1 MPLDWLNTPLDAD
14 IGELLA
20 RKKRA
25 KAIETLRRQLQG
37 RLAPPVTV
45 RLQLADLLMQAGRG
59 EEAVPVLLGLADE
72 FAADGFVAKAVAIL
86 KRVDRAQPGRA
97 DVSQRLERL
106 VHQQKQVALPAR
118 PRSAVPEFG
127 IEELG
132 QDSGLSA
139 AEAGLT
145 AEVGGLDAA
154 AVPVEG
160 APSAPP
166 ETQPAGAA
174 GEPMETFDVDSVAGA
189 VPTEA
194 ASDERAPDERM
205 VDSTPQ
211 SPEDP
216 GLMMPEAMV
225 EPMVEPT
232 VEALVADALAAA
244 EPEPPSSA
252 TAEPTASAA
261 DAETGAES
269 PESPTAEGG
278 EAGTAAGPGVG
289 RRIRRAL
296 WRFLASL
303 PGADEPGGAGA
314 PPPTGSPDATLPPAG
329 DSAVVEAIDP
339 STIERIAGD
348 ERPPTQEPAV
358 EMDLAA
364 PASSAPPAVE
374 PEPSSEIAVDAASE
388 RGIGDAVPA
397 AATPSAEE
405 TSEPEPDVMVD
416 ADDSASGD
424 QSAAAPMEVD
434 IEFEP
439 PPAPPPALTFPLAA
453 SESDPALSAA
463 GGEDAMSEDTFRD
476 HLLDIVEDVLHRTP
490 PPEQAQA
497 VDRARVL
504 DLARRLV
511 ASRLFQDLSDE
522 ELLAILRGL
531 KLRTYEPGDVVV
543 TEGEIGHSLFTIT
556 SGHVKV
562 FIANPDGR
570 NFEVNTLSEGDFFG
584 EISSLSG
591 RPRSATVVAATACE
605 LLELDRPT
613 LDGIART
620 HARVREVLE
629 SAYIERASSP
639 EAAAVRAVSIPES
652 GSRRKA
658 IEVLEAHFGE
668 TRWDP
673 RMRLRLADVLLKAG
687 KHQDAI
693 PILVGLADELAREGF
708 ADKAV
713 AILKKIEQVQRRNVE
728 VVNLA
733 PLIRGRGRVT
743 ARSTVAAAS
752 AAPAAPGRRAVTDDK
767 FHGWLVDLVRD
778 TVEGPA
784 PALAPNAADAPALK
798 AYGPGLLANPMF
810 EDFTEE
816 ELLAFIRGLKLLTFD
831 PGDMIITEGEAGQS
845 VFILAT
851 GRVKVFVR
859 GADHGSVLLGALGE
873 GAFFGEISTLSGRP
887 RSATITAAAPCDILE
902 LDRAGLE
909 ALGAAHPRVR
919 AVLKAFSEARSADPL
934 AARARGARASD

>member
-1 MPLDWLNTPLDAD
+1 MASTDA
-14 IGELLA
+14 
-20 RKKRA
+20 
-25 KAIETLRRQLQG
+25 
-37 RLAPPVTV
+37 
-45 RLQLADLLMQAGRG
+45 
-59 EEAVPVLLGLADE
+59 
-72 FAADGFVAKAVAIL
+72 
-86 KRVDRAQPGRA
+86 
-97 DVSQRLERL
+97 S
-106 VHQQKQVALPAR
+106 LP
-118 PRSAVPEFG
+118 S
-127 IEELG
+127 
-132 QDSGLSA
+132 
-139 AEAGLT
+139 
-145 AEVGGLDAA
+145 
-154 AVPVEG
+154 
-160 APSAPP
+160 
-166 ETQPAGAA
+166 
-174 GEPMETFDVDSVAGA
+174 
-189 VPTEA
+189 
-194 ASDERAPDERM
+194 
-205 VDSTPQ
+205 
-211 SPEDP
+211 
-216 GLMMPEAMV
+216 
-225 EPMVEPT
+225 
-232 VEALVADALAAA
+232 
-244 EPEPPSSA
+244 
-252 TAEPTASAA
+252 
-261 DAETGAES
+261 
-269 PESPTAEGG
+269 GG
-278 EAGTAAGPGVG
+278 EA
-289 RRIRRAL
+289 
-296 WRFLASL
+296 
-303 PGADEPGGAGA
+303 
-314 PPPTGSPDATLPPAG
+314 
-329 DSAVVEAIDP
+329 
-339 STIERIAGD
+339 IAGG
-348 ERPPTQEPAV
+348 EPPPTQEPAV
-358 EMDLAA
+358 EIERA
-364 PASSAPPAVE
+364 PSSSAPPAAE
-374 PEPSSEIAVDAASE
+374 PEPSPEVAVDAASE
-388 RGIGDAVPA
+388 LGLGDASPA
-397 AATPSAEE
+397 APAPSAEE
-405 TSEPEPDVMVD
+405 SSESAPDVMVD
-416 ADDSASGD
+416 ADAFASGD

-439 PPAPPPALTFPLAA
+439 PPALTFPPLAA
-453 SESDPALSAA
+453 SDSDPGLSAAAAA

-476 HLLDIVEDVLHRTP
+476 HLLDIVEDVLHRPP
-490 PPEQAQA
+490 PPEQAEA

-531 KLRTYEPGDVVV
+531 KLRTCEPGDVVV
-543 TEGEIGHSLFTIT
+543 TEGEIGHGLFTIT

-620 HARVREVLE
+620 HARVRDVLE

-733 PLIRGRGRVT
+733 PLIRGRGRGA
-743 ARSTVAAAS
+743 ARSTAAAAS

-778 TVEGPA
+778 TVEGPV
-784 PALAPNAADAPALK
+784 PALAPSAPDASALK
-798 AYGPGLLANPMF
+798 AYGPGLLANPLF
-810 EDFTEE
+810 EDFSEE

-831 PGDMIITEGEAGQS
+831 PGDVIVTEGEPGQS

-859 GADHGSVLLGALGE
+859 GSDHGSVLLGALGE
-873 GAFFGEISTLSGRP
+873 GAFFGEISTLSGGP
-887 RSATITAAAPCDILE
+887 RTATITAAAPCEILE

-909 ALGAAHPRVR
+909 ALGTAHPRVR

-934 AARARGARASD
+934 AARARAARASD